1 MPPGPRDARMT
12 TAARGLGG
20 MPLALRLNEGLG
32 ITGLGT
38 ACGVVHPRSP

>member
-1 MPPGPRDARMT
+1 MTPRPRDARLT

-32 ITGLGT
+32 RISLG
-38 ACGVVHPRSP
+38 C